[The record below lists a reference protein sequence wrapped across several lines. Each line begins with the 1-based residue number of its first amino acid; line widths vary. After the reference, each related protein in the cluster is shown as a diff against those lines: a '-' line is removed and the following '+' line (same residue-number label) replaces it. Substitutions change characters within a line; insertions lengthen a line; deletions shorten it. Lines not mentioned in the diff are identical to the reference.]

1 MTETYRQYWGKAAKA
16 YPPIRGQAPGWHLL
30 PYHCLDVAAVALAW
44 FDVSSAVR
52 RMLRESCHCGDDK
65 VLRSWLGFFCALHDL
80 GKFDLRFQLKAK
92 EVWKCL
98 NPAEP
103 SSLAGLTD
111 GDVRDFDHGRQ
122 GYAMLVGEIEA
133 CLGRRLPRAARCAWL
148 DWGAAVT
155 GHHGEIPREI
165 SADGIGYLPE
175 PFLSQDN
182 AAWRTWMGMAARL
195 MGVDL
200 SSDPPLLDEYGQT
213 LVAGLCSVSD
223 WLGSNQEYFD
233 FDASPGELEAYLQ
246 NAVEKIGQM
255 RLLES
260 VGLRAAVHEFDFG
273 KLLPKEASSLSQ
285 VQQLVGELD
294 GQTGLTLIEA
304 PTGSGKTEA
313 ALALAW
319 RYLEAGTAESV
330 IFALPTQA
338 SANAMLERLETLAP
352 RIFSGDAANLVLAHG
367 KRNFNLAFKRLRAA
381 AQGVGAQGKG
391 DALAQCAH
399 WLGQSSKR
407 AFLGQIGVCTVDQTL
422 MSVLPV
428 RHRFVRS
435 VGLAKSVLIIDE
447 VHAYDRYMICLL
459 DELLQAQHAA
469 GAPVI
474 LLSATLPAVER
485 ARLLAAWGAAEQG
498 GQDAP
503 YPLIS
508 QVTSEGQVARHALAC
523 EETGDG
529 RTVRA
534 TLYATPEAMPDEA
547 LLARI
552 LDAAKQGAKV
562 AVVVNLVA
570 DAQRL
575 ARHLM
580 AMVDDVEIHLFHA
593 RYRFQDRL
601 NRETAVLAA
610 YGKEAPRSQGSV
622 LIATQVVE
630 QSLDLDFDW
639 LITQLCPVDLL
650 FQRIGRL
657 HRHQRA
663 KRPPGCETPC
673 ITVLTVEGDNFGLH
687 EVIYG
692 DPSILWRTRELLK
705 SAPGGEIVFPPAYRS
720 WLEAVYGESG
730 WNGEAEE
737 PDTIFGKHLAFRDD
751 QRLRCANAHRLAA
764 SAMNP
769 LADTDET
776 LTGFTR
782 DGEMSLNVLPL
793 VATPAGE
800 ALLDGRL
807 LARLGEWEHDEE
819 INLNT
824 VPVPAGW
831 KRILPP
837 SRNGLISLAMNHDG
851 QDEWLFGHGNT
862 NFRYSLFFGLERL
875 TP

>member
-1 MTETYRQYWGKAAKA
+1 MTYPIFEYWGKAAKA
-16 YPPIRGQAPGWHLL
+16 FPPIRGQIPGWHLL

-44 FDVSSAVR
+44 FDASSAVR
-52 RMLRESCHCGDDK
+52 RMMRESCRCGDDK
-65 VLRSWLGFFCALHDL
+65 MLRSWLGFFCALHDL

-122 GYAMLVGEIEA
+122 GYAMLAGEVEA
-133 CLGRRLPRAARCAWL
+133 CLGRRLPRAARRAWL

-155 GHHGEIPREI
+155 GHHGEIPRGVP
-165 SADGIGYLPE
+165 AGGIGYLPE
-175 PFLSQDN
+175 PYLSRDS
-182 AAWRTWMGMAARL
+182 AARCGWIGMVARL
-195 MGVDL
+195 MEVDL
-200 SSDPPLLDEYGQT
+200 SGDPPLLDEYGQT

-223 WLGSNQEYFD
+223 WLGSNQECFD
-233 FDASPGELEAYLQ
+233 FDASPGGLEAYLQ
-246 NAVEKIGQM
+246 SAVAKIGQM

-273 KLLPKEASSLSQ
+273 KLLPKEASSPSQ

-338 SANAMLERLETLAP
+338 SANAMLERLEALAP

-367 KRNFNLAFKRLRAA
+367 KRNFNPAFKRLRAA

-399 WLGQSSKR
+399 WLGQSRKR
-407 AFLGQIGVCTVDQTL
+407 AFLGQIGVCTIDQTL

-435 VGLAKSVLIIDE
+435 VGLAKSVLIVDE

-459 DELLQAQHAA
+459 DELLKAQRAA

-485 ARLLAAWGAAEQG
+485 ARLLEAWGGVEPEG
-498 GQDAP
+498 KDVP

-508 QVTSEGQVARHALAC
+508 RIGDEGQAARHALAQ
-523 EETGDG
+523 GQILDG

-534 TLYATPEAMPDEA
+534 TLYNTPAALPDDA
-547 LLARI
+547 LLARM
-552 LDAAKQGAKV
+552 LEAARQGAKV

-570 DAQRL
+570 DAQKL
-575 ARHLM
+575 ARDLLGL
-580 AMVDDVEIHLFHA
+580 AADVDIHLFHA

-601 NRETAVLAA
+601 SRETAVLAA
-610 YGKEAPRSQGSV
+610 YGKDAPRSRGSI

-657 HRHQRA
+657 HRHKRA
-663 KRPPGCETPC
+663 YRPAGCETPC
-673 ITVLTVEGDNFGLH
+673 VTVLAMEGDNFGLH

-705 SAPGGEIVFPPAYRS
+705 SAPGGEIAFSSAYRT

-730 WNGEAEE
+730 WNGEADE

-751 QRLRCANAHRLAA
+751 QRLRCAKAHRLAV

-793 VATPAGE
+793 VATPSGE

-807 LARLGEWEHDEE
+807 LVGLDEWERDEA

-831 KRILPP
+831 KDFLP
-837 SRNGLISLAMNHDG
+837 AHDKG
-851 QDEWLFGHGNT
+851 EVRLLMKMMADGVWQAENKQSVFI
-862 NFRYSLFFGLERL
+862 YSLLFGLEKK
-875 TP
+875 